1 MREDPMVAPTPDPR
15 IARTGRRRRGP
26 RRWGAALLVGALMGL
41 TGCGGLPTNDTPRA
55 GEPVLGQPRQV
66 IQVRPEGPT
75 VDASPEQIVRGFLL
89 ANVCFADS
97 HEVARAYLTSDLASS
112 WVPTSQILIY
122 PRDYELVSTQDD
134 AVEVDV
140 PVEAVLDGDGRLTQP
155 PSGGTRRQEFGVTQ
169 VGGQW
174 RISEFPD
181 DFGLLLSANAFE
193 AQYRT
198 AAINYLAPERDEFV
212 PETRWFSRDEGLPTA
227 LARAL
232 LAPVPEYLADA
243 VRTGVTGETNLVA
256 GAVPV
261 DPASGTATVN
271 LQGAG
276 LTEDPDQVRAL
287 YAQFFST
294 LSQAAGVRDV
304 ELQINGQPLR
314 APGVRGPV
322 SSLEQV
328 GMSDSEP
335 VTPYAALRVG
345 STLTAVDPV
354 NYALRDLPRDERED
368 LGLDLP
374 AISTRWVDVAMDQ
387 AADQFAGVDGT
398 RSTLWRRVGDKQIE
412 REDIGED
419 LSAPAFDADSSL
431 WVAGRASNGPRVWAI
446 DTDEGISSLAR
457 PVEAPWLEPQ
467 MRIQSL
473 ALAPDGQRALIV
485 LTDPGAD
492 ADTDADAQGVTSALL
507 SGVVRDQEG
516 RPTSLNPPRVVA
528 PTITSV
534 ADVSWA
540 AEDTLAL
547 LGRQESD
554 DEVRPY
560 LLPVGS
566 WLQPLQAEPGAQSFV
581 GMPTDDG
588 YKVALVTSDG
598 RVLTR
603 EGAGWYPYRN
613 GDDLIVPGP

>member
-1 MREDPMVAPTPDPR
+1 MVAPPAEHR
-15 IARTGRRRRGP
+15 ASRTAP
-26 RRWGAALLVGALMGL
+26 RRLRTRRWAAALLVGALMGL
-41 TGCGGLPTNDTPRA
+41 TGCGGLPTNETPRA

-66 IQVRPEGPT
+66 IQVRPEGPII
-75 VDASPEQIVRGFLL
+75 DASPEQIVRGFLL
-89 ANVCFADS
+89 ANVSFADS

-122 PRDYELVSTQDD
+122 PSDYELMSAREDV
-134 AVEVDV
+134 VEVKV
-140 PVEAVLDGDGRLTQP
+140 PVEAVLDSDGRLSQP

-232 LAPVPEYLADA
+232 LAPVPEYLADS
-243 VRTGVTGETNLVA
+243 VRTGVTEETNLVA
-256 GAVPV
+256 GAVPL

-314 APGVRGPV
+314 APGVSGPV

-328 GMSDSEP
+328 GMSDSDP
-335 VTPYAALRVG
+335 ATPYAALRVG

-368 LGLDLP
+368 LGLDFP
-374 AISTRWVDVAMDQ
+374 TISTRWIDVAMDHS
-387 AADQFAGVDGT
+387 AEQFAGVDADRG
-398 RSTLWRRVGDKQIE
+398 TLWRRIGDEQIE

-419 LSAPAFDADSSL
+419 LSAPIFDGYSSL
-431 WVAGRASNGPRVWAI
+431 WVAGRASTGPRVWAI
-446 DTDEGISSLAR
+446 ATDEGISSLAR
-457 PVEAPWLEPQ
+457 PVEAAWLEPQ
-467 MRIQSL
+467 MKIQSL
-473 ALAPDGQRALIV
+473 ALAPDGQRALV
-485 LTDPGAD
+485 VVRDPGAD
-492 ADTDADAQGVTSALL
+492 PDPDVEGTTSVLL

-516 RPTSLNPPRVVA
+516 RPTSLNPPRIVA
-528 PTITSV
+528 TTITSV
-534 ADVSWA
+534 ADVTWA
-540 AEDTLAL
+540 SEDSLAL
-547 LGRQESD
+547 LGRQEGD
-554 DEVRPY
+554 DESRPY
-560 LLPVGS
+560 LLPVGG
-566 WLQPLQAEPGAQSFV
+566 WLDPLRAEPGAQTFV
-581 GMPTDDG
+581 GMPTGDG
-588 YKVALVTSDG
+588 YKLALVTSDG
-598 RVLTR
+598 RVLTP